1 MQKSTRTGWMI
12 GTLFLSWAAMVVLVA
27 QGPAVSAPK
36 LTTTTSGCTPPV
48 FPAGTPAPDS
58 VTGPSQPPSAS
69 SRVAVESA
77 GGSIEDLTP
86 VCQWTLSFDPP
97 TGDPTVTFTQYSNTA
112 MALATGYRVSYT
124 NNTGVSCHFTAEVL
138 NGFGGGGAQET
149 LNSSNCNTDG
159 YGPGEGSV
167 QSTLVNGATGPV
179 EGVASFNSTVT
190 SFAAGANVSYGEFN
204 ACSEN
209 PVGSHTNYACNYFFG
224 GPSL

>member
-1 MQKSTRTGWMI
+1 MAPTPAN
-12 GTLFLSWAAMVVLVA
+12 AAPTVTKA
-27 QGPAVSAPK
+27 
-36 LTTTTSGCTPPV
+36 TSSCTEPV
-48 FPAGTPAPDS
+48 FPMGTPVPTS
-58 VTGPSQPPSAS
+58 VTGPSQPPLGS
-69 SRVAVESA
+69 SPIVAVGA
-77 GGSIEDLTP
+77 RGSIEVLTP
-86 VCQWTLSFDPP
+86 VCQWVMSFDPP
-97 TGDPTVTFTQYSNTA
+97 TGDPTVTFTQYSNVA
-112 MALATGYRVSYT
+112 MTLATQYRVSYT

-159 YGPGEGSV
+159 YVPGEGSV
-167 QSTLVNGATGPV
+167 QSTLVNSVKGPV
-179 EGVASFNSTVT
+179 ESVASFNSTVT